1 MKILIASS
9 NSGKIDEFKSILK
22 DFEVIPQKHLNIED
36 VEETGTTFSEN
47 ALLKANNGFLNSGLP
62 SIGDDSGLI
71 VPLLNG
77 DPGLYSARYAGEHAS
92 DQDNRD
98 KLSKELKKLNVQQT
112 PASFICVIAV
122 VNDQD
127 LSKSLICEG
136 RVDGSITVESS
147 GHGGFGYDPMFIPQ
161 NFKQTFAEI
170 DSALKHKISHRGQA
184 LAVLQENLS
193 KII

>member
-22 DFEVIPQKHLNIED
+22 DFDVIPQKHFNIED
-36 VEETGTTFSEN
+36 VEETGKTFSEN
-47 ALLKANNGFLNSGLP
+47 ALLKASNGFLNSDLP

-77 DPGLYSARYAGEHAS
+77 DPGLYSARYAGEHATE
-92 DQDNRD
+92 QDNRD
-98 KLSKELKKLNVQQT
+98 KLSQELKKLNVQQA

-136 RVDGSITVESS
+136 RIDGNITVESS
-147 GHGGFGYDPMFIPQ
+147 GKSGFGYDPMFIPQ

-170 DSALKHKISHRGQA
+170 DTALKHKISHRGQA
-184 LAVLQENLS
+184 LKVLQENLS

>member
-22 DFEVIPQKHLNIED
+22 DFEVIPQKHLDIED

-77 DPGLYSARYAGEHAS
+77 DPGLYSARYAGEHAT

-98 KLSKELKKLNVQQT
+98 KLSQELKKLNVQQT

-122 VNDQD
+122 VN
-127 LSKSLICEG
+127 LSLIH
-136 RVDGSITVESS
+136 I
-147 GHGGFGYDPMFIPQ
+147 
-161 NFKQTFAEI
+161 
-170 DSALKHKISHRGQA
+170 
-184 LAVLQENLS
+184 
-193 KII
+193 

>member
-77 DPGLYSARYAGEHAS
+77 DPGLYSARYAGEHAT

-98 KLSKELKKLNVQQT
+98 KLSQELKKLNVQQT

-127 LSKSLICEG
+127 LSKSLIYEG